1 MTEKRYIVN
10 TDCLYNEVLD
20 TKFSSNGVDKPTKEE
35 IEDKEYLI
43 VCDVYP
49 KSVADK
55 LCERLNRYE
64 NENKKF
70 KVENEQLKNEVFDW
84 KASAEDYLKLGKS
97 LKKEN
102 EQLKKE
108 LSDIGGQLLML
119 DNCDNWDYDRMKHTV
134 REIAEIIGYNGTINP
149 KVI

>member
-1 MTEKRYIVN
+1 MTKSKRFVMKDPNDWGYPITDTDTGKVYSCASNIWMKELCTDINKIV
-10 TDCLYNEVLD
+10 D
-20 TKFSSNGVDKPTKEE
+20 
-35 IEDKEYLI
+35 
-43 VCDVYP
+43 
-49 KSVADK
+49 
-55 LCERLNRYE
+55 
-64 NENKKF
+64 
-70 KVENEQLKNEVFDW
+70 ENEQLKNEVFDW

-108 LSDIGGQLLML
+108 LSDIDGQLLML

-149 KVI
+149 KRR